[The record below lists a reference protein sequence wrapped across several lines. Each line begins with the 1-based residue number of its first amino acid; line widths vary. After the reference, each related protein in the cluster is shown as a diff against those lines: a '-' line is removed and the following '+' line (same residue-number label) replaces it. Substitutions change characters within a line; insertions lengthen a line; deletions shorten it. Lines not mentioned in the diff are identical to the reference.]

1 MFTSWGVQLDQRS
14 RQGDNEAHPW
24 VIPPLRMPDGW
35 NDICVPDGWAAF
47 HKTRSWKV
55 IHAIVLSLKWKCR
68 HFYENFITGTGS
80 CHFDNLRSDENL
92 IKRTYLFQVVV
103 DGYLGAMMSLNRI
116 ISHENK
122 GGDYPSRVQWEHTL
136 DQRYFVRITLQWR
149 HNERDGVSN
158 HQPHHCLLNRL
169 FKAQIKENVKAPP
182 RHWPLCWKFTGD
194 RWIPSVHKGP
204 VTRKIFPFD
213 GVIMQLKK
221 CWFPAPAV
229 NTLV

>member
-1 MFTSWGVQLDQRS
+1 MINSSFESLPRDICSPAGGVQLDQRS

-35 NDICVPDGWAAF
+35 SDICVPDGWTAF

-55 IHAIVLSLKWKCR
+55 IHATVFSLKRKW
-68 HFYENFITGTGS
+68 HFYENFITGTDS

-122 GGDYPSRVQWEHTL
+122 GGDYPSRVQWEHT
-136 DQRYFVRITLQWR
+136 
-149 HNERDGVSN
+149 
-158 HQPHHCLLNRL
+158 
-169 FKAQIKENVKAPP
+169 
-182 RHWPLCWKFTGD
+182 FTGD
-194 RWIPSVHKGP
+194 PLHSRAACTQPCNVNTHSRAHCSPGAQLCEQWGHGCVNNGARLCASARLCRGSP
-204 VTRKIFPFD
+204 VTLPGSTIFRTD
-213 GVIMQLKK
+213 HITM
-221 CWFPAPAV
+221 
-229 NTLV
+229 TS